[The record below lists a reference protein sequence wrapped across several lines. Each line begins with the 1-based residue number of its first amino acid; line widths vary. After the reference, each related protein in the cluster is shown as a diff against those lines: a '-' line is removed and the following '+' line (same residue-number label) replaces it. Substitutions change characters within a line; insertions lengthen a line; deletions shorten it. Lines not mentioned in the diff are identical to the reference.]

1 MWFKRI
7 IGSFRDSAEEFRKLP
22 VIVFCGMMGALSIV
36 LGTFASISVGP
47 TIKIGFS
54 AIPNIIVDA
63 FFGPAVGGVFGAL
76 MNTLKYMIRPDGA
89 FFPGFTV
96 SAAVAAVIYGLIL
109 YKKKLTLVRFFF
121 SQFLVKLVVNVGL
134 NTLWLNMLYGKAFS
148 VILPARI
155 VSNLIQLPVDTIVYF
170 ILLKAVYQVLLP
182 RVRTMGQGG
191 HVKKTSKNR
200 QL

>member
-1 MWFKRI
+1 MWFKSI
-7 IGSFRDSAEEFRKLP
+7 IGSFRDSAGEFRKLS

-76 MNTLKYMIRPDGA
+76 MNTLKYMIHPDGA

-109 YKKKLTLVRFFF
+109 YKKKLTIVRFFF
-121 SQFLVKLVVNVGL
+121 SQFLVKLIVNVGL
-134 NTLWLNMLYGKAFS
+134 NTLWLNMLYGKAFQ

-155 VSNLIQLPVDTIVYF
+155 ISNLIQLPVDTIVYF

-182 RVRTMGQGG
+182 HVRARRQVESKKQTSGNGQF
-191 HVKKTSKNR
+191 
-200 QL
+200 